1 MLDSVF
7 EGATV
12 IDGNGAPPFTADVGV
27 AGGRVVEIGRITR
40 AAHERIAA
48 HGAWLTPG
56 FIDIHTHYDG
66 QATWDQTFSPS
77 IHHGV
82 TTVLM
87 GNCGVG
93 FAPNVPGREADL
105 IALMEGVE
113 DIPGAAL
120 AEGVKFNWRSFA
132 QYMDVLDAM
141 PHSIDFAVQVPHDPL
156 RMAVMGERAVAQQA
170 ATESDIAAMC
180 SLLRKALQAGAAGFS
195 TGRTDNH
202 RTARGHETPAAE
214 ASAVELT
221 GLAAAFQGLGHG
233 VVQMVSDFDLLRSGI
248 EPPTALRAGP
258 PEGARSPWDGPA
270 WSRFHPEFD
279 LVEAMAR
286 ASGRPLSMTW
296 LQRDPGGEQW
306 KAIQA
311 RVEAAVAQ
319 GLPLYLQAASRGIG
333 VINGL
338 DASFHPFMGFPGYKA
353 VAHLPL
359 ADRAAALRDP
369 ARKALILGQ
378 TSERVSGDGTP
389 VPPLVDILLARIELI
404 SGRMFPLAEQPD
416 YEPNVMQSFF
426 VRAKQR
432 GVTALEALYDH
443 FAQGDGSSLVYFPIF
458 NYNDGNLD
466 VVRQMLMHPRALF
479 GLSDAG
485 AHVGTVCDASATTF
499 LLTHWARDRATGRLP
514 LEQAV
519 QMLTARNA
527 DYLGLAD
534 RGRIAVGQRAD
545 LNLIDPRRLAVGTP
559 RLVRD
564 LPAGGKRFLQ
574 IGQGY
579 IGTWVAGQ
587 AVQCGGEVTAT
598 RPGRLLRFSR

>member
-1 MLDSVF
+1 
-7 EGATV
+7 
-12 IDGNGAPPFTADVGV
+12 
-27 AGGRVVEIGRITR
+27 
-40 AAHERIAA
+40 
-48 HGAWLTPG
+48 
-56 FIDIHTHYDG
+56 
-66 QATWDQTFSPS
+66 
-77 IHHGV
+77 V

-93 FAPNVPGREADL
+93 FAPNVPGREAEL

-120 AEGVKFNWRSFA
+120 AEGVKFNWQSFS
-132 QYMDVLDAM
+132 QYMDVLDAL

-156 RMAVMGERAVAQQA
+156 RMAVMGSRALAQEA
-170 ATESDIAAMC
+170 ATAEDIGAIRA
-180 SLLRKALQAGAAGFS
+180 LLQDALRAGAAGLS

-202 RTARGHETPAAE
+202 RTARGHETPASE
-214 ASAVELT
+214 ASQAELT
-221 GLAAAFQGLGHG
+221 GLAGAFRGLNHG
-233 VVQMVSDFDLLRSGI
+233 VVQVVSDFDLLRS
-248 EPPTALRAGP
+248 A
-258 PEGARSPWDGPA
+258 D
-270 WSRFHPEFD
+270 RFDPEFD
-279 LVEAMAR
+279 LVETMAR

-311 RVEAAVAQ
+311 RVEAGVAR

-338 DASFHPFMGFPGYKA
+338 DASFHPFMGFPGYKELA
-353 VAHLPL
+353 QLPL
-359 ADRAAALRDP
+359 AERAAALRDP
-369 ARKALILGQ
+369 ARKARILAEK
-378 TSERVSGDGTP
+378 SERVSGDGTP

-404 SGRMFPLAEQPD
+404 AARMFPLGEQPD

-432 GVTALEALYDH
+432 GCTALEALYDH
-443 FAQGDGSSLVYFPIF
+443 FAEGDGRQLVYFPIF
-458 NYNDGNLD
+458 NYNDSNLD
-466 VVRQMLMHPRALF
+466 AVGQMLRHPRALF

-499 LLTHWARDRATGRLP
+499 LLTHWVRDRTSGRLP

-519 QMLTARNA
+519 HLLSGRNA

-534 RGRIAVGQRAD
+534 RGRIAVGLRAD
-545 LNLIDPRRLAVGTP
+545 LNLIDPQRLGVGTP

-564 LPAGGKRFLQ
+564 MPAGGKRFLQ
-574 IGQGY
+574 KAEGY
-579 IGTWVAGQ
+579 LGSWVAGRC
-587 AVQCGGEVTAT
+587 VQRGGEVTGE
-598 RPGRLLRFSR
+598 RPGRLVRLGR